1 MNQLEEEKKQQE
13 DANNAQINT
22 ANTIQEMINPSDN
35 KANTAVNFIGT
46 ILKAIA
52 IGGVVSLLW
61 EPIIKPIITKVWDGF
76 VKPVGSWVLNTAI
89 PWINKEI
96 FIPLIKVL
104 PKLIWEGV
112 YNLNHST
119 GEYMNE
125 SMYGVYK
132 EQSTYQTDKYFS
144 NEEKEILKN
153 NGKYTNSMIAKD
165 NIQQMENSVGN
176 IYNADF
182 SGIGEEY
189 KLRQIDSIINNI
201 KIAKQNGA
209 TDEDISK
216 VLSATELNYDG
227 DLNTLIKR
235 INNGDQSAIEELKTA
250 LLNTTGFKGDKSVG
264 YKKAARRQAAGVSGG
279 LGLAT
284 GAGIGFLTGG
294 PIGAGIGAIIGGI
307 AGMAGGDI
315 YGASRGFGGF
325 GASDENDDK
334 PLSEYG
340 RYKESLDNKPNIL
353 NGLLGGLNG
362 SILPGIINNKNI
374 ISSDIND
381 DVIDTTFNES
391 SAISTIEA
399 AKEGRIS
406 IFSSEYWNNNGS
418 SESSN
423 AYSKAMKIMA
433 IPSII
438 IRNSMRYFLEDA
450 SEFTKQFS
458 KLGSSNYV
466 TSTDAF
472 DPSAGAQFL
481 NGTGKYGKG
490 KYVKQ
495 IDPSVANIGFNTGI
509 DSEYQTI
516 GDSGCGPAAAVNA
529 IQSMYG
535 RSKSLINAA
544 KFALKNGY
552 KEKNGGTK
560 PGFFKN
566 YFASKG
572 LKSQTTSNKNTLA
585 SNIRAGIPTVLMGQD
600 KKGVSSSTPYGRNPH
615 YVTATGVDS
624 KGRVIIQDPESRY
637 DNQLYSMDDVIN
649 KTSFGVSAY
658 GRSKMDNIFSLFMN
672 VLNNSNAGK
681 VFSSLLGNK
690 YGKGKYDAEV
700 WNYLKN
706 NMGFTDAGA
715 AGVIG
720 NMNQESNVDPGN
732 LSDSIKSISDEDFT
746 KSVDNGSITKQQFI
760 TGDGT
765 NFSHY
770 NGDYGY
776 GLVQWYAKD
785 VKEWLY
791 DYIKSKN
798 LSIGDLTGQLEFL
811 KYDTTDLR
819 KSRYAD
825 MINTLKTTNDPS
837 KAAASFL
844 KIYEVSGEEPGD
856 PGYDNR
862 IKYAKEVYDKLKGTT
877 GTAISNSETATS
889 SEESDNSTS
898 DYLNIFDMLKNV
910 LNNSNAGKVFNS
922 LLGINSDSSN
932 SSSSTSASSN
942 GSNGIKVNNNVTL
955 NKSGSAQAVI
965 ENAISQIGR
974 VADPN
979 SRYNKYNAWWNEG
992 QYNGEEKNVYPGP
1005 WAHWCANFVSWIMRH
1020 SGVSTDTVPN
1030 YAIVDYNAIKSKGA
1044 KDVTAQNVLPGDI
1057 MITNGESHTGI
1068 VAGYRDGKV
1077 YIIDGNGDN
1086 SGENVNFQVD
1096 YGSNVNHYLR
1106 PPYSK
1111 DASRLDVNSVLD
1123 AAQAKQNIMFGNGTN
1138 ECKPLSKYGRYKES
1152 LSYEDRYNEIIEMK
1166 KREYD
1171 HDQYIKKQSV
1181 YSKYGKGIN
1190 EIKDNTNLINT
1201 IITILYTIADNTD
1214 KLNMIVS
1221 ILNDKLGIKI
1231 EPKDINS
1238 NVNRETL
1245 KQRIMKSLNNTP
1257 NLISATSKI
1266 NGFADD
1272 ADNGGVLSVINAMN
1286 IIASE

>member
-1 MNQLEEEKKQQE
+1 
-13 DANNAQINT
+13 
-22 ANTIQEMINPSDN
+22 
-35 KANTAVNFIGT
+35 
-46 ILKAIA
+46 
-52 IGGVVSLLW
+52 
-61 EPIIKPIITKVWDGF
+61 
-76 VKPVGSWVLNTAI
+76 
-89 PWINKEI
+89 
-96 FIPLIKVL
+96 
-104 PKLIWEGV
+104 
-112 YNLNHST
+112 
-119 GEYMNE
+119 
-125 SMYGVYK
+125 
-132 EQSTYQTDKYFS
+132 
-144 NEEKEILKN
+144 
-153 NGKYTNSMIAKD
+153 
-165 NIQQMENSVGN
+165 
-176 IYNADF
+176 
-182 SGIGEEY
+182 
-189 KLRQIDSIINNI
+189 
-201 KIAKQNGA
+201 
-209 TDEDISK
+209 
-216 VLSATELNYDG
+216 
-227 DLNTLIKR
+227 
-235 INNGDQSAIEELKTA
+235 
-250 LLNTTGFKGDKSVG
+250 
-264 YKKAARRQAAGVSGG
+264 
-279 LGLAT
+279 
-284 GAGIGFLTGG
+284 
-294 PIGAGIGAIIGGI
+294 
-307 AGMAGGDI
+307 
-315 YGASRGFGGF
+315 
-325 GASDENDDK
+325 
-334 PLSEYG
+334 
-340 RYKESLDNKPNIL
+340 
-353 NGLLGGLNG
+353 
-362 SILPGIINNKNI
+362 
-374 ISSDIND
+374 
-381 DVIDTTFNES
+381 
-391 SAISTIEA
+391 
-399 AKEGRIS
+399 
-406 IFSSEYWNNNGS
+406 
-418 SESSN
+418 
-423 AYSKAMKIMA
+423 
-433 IPSII
+433 
-438 IRNSMRYFLEDA
+438 
-450 SEFTKQFS
+450 
-458 KLGSSNYV
+458 
-466 TSTDAF
+466 
-472 DPSAGAQFL
+472 
-481 NGTGKYGKG
+481 
-490 KYVKQ
+490 
-495 IDPSVANIGFNTGI
+495 
-509 DSEYQTI
+509 
-516 GDSGCGPAAAVNA
+516 
-529 IQSMYG
+529 MYG

-672 VLNNSNAGK
+672 ILNNSNAGK

-746 KSVDNGSITKQQFI
+746 KGVDNGSITKQQFI

-798 LSIGDLTGQLEFL
+798 LSISDLTGQLEFL

-877 GTAISNSETATS
+877 GTAISDSETATS
-889 SEESDNSTS
+889 SEASDNSTS

-932 SSSSTSASSN
+932 SSSSTSTSSN
-942 GSNGIKVNNNVTL
+942 NSSSSNTKKVNVSS
-955 NKSGSAQAVI
+955 NKMINDVVSLALEQVGGGKTNGSSTKDNIYNDWWDNGFKDGAAPGSG
-965 ENAISQIGR
+965 
-974 VADPN
+974 
-979 SRYNKYNAWWNEG
+979 NAWD
-992 QYNGEEKNVYPGP
+992 
-1005 WAHWCANFVSWIMRH
+1005 WCAAFVSWVMRH
-1020 SGVSTDTVPN
+1020 AGVPETIVPN
-1030 YAIVDYNAIKSKGA
+1030 YRGCTSTGHDYIIKNYGA
-1044 KDVTAQNVLPGDI
+1044 KAVNTKDTEPGDI
-1057 MITNGESHTGI
+1057 MFFSDNNGSSFYHTGL
-1068 VAGYRDGKV
+1068 VVNRKDSSTLDTVEGNT
-1077 YIIDGNGDN
+1077 GNGDTVSN
-1086 SGENVNFQVD
+1086 YTYNVTD
-1096 YGSNVNHYLR
+1096 
-1106 PPYSK
+1106 
-1111 DASRLDVNSVLD
+1111 SRLYPIRPNYG
-1123 AAQAKQNIMFGNGTN
+1123 KGNN
-1138 ECKPLSKYGRYKES
+1138 NDKPLSKYGRYKES
-1152 LSYEDRYNEIIEMK
+1152 LCNNSNKYDSENEYMEMK
-1166 KREYD
+1166 INEYK
-1171 HDQYIKKQSV
+1171 HDQLMQLESIKQK
-1181 YSKYGKGIN
+1181 SKYGKGTN

-1272 ADNGGVLSVINAMN
+1272 ADNSGVLSVINAMN